1 MTLLATRENTEA
13 DLIKP
18 RRLAWTVD
26 WGDPSTLRT
35 GVALPQVQRPEQVL
49 FPYQGMNFST
59 LNGFG
64 GYGNLRPESG
74 EFREETAYHSV
85 FQTLGR
91 PCRGFSNRQPWPTA
105 EVKDDSSGGA
115 IKGLS

>member
-1 MTLLATRENTEA
+1 VTWLATRENTEA

-64 GYGNLRPESG
+64 GYGNLRLSPASSARKPLTTPS
-74 EFREETAYHSV
+74 FRH
-85 FQTLGR
+85 
-91 PCRGFSNRQPWPTA
+91 
-105 EVKDDSSGGA
+105 
-115 IKGLS
+115 